1 MNDEQT
7 RERRVIGILA
17 AGDAAAI
24 DRYFLSL
31 DDIPEWRFLR
41 PPETGLVMMRGRIG
55 GDGGPFN
62 VGEVTVTR
70 AAVSLADGPTGFAYA
85 LGRDRKK
92 AEQSAVMHALWRL
105 PARRGEIERDIL
117 APLEATAAERHATTR
132 REVEPT
138 KVNFF
143 TVVRGDD

>member
-1 MNDEQT
+1 MNEEQS
-7 RERRVIGILA
+7 RERRVIGVLA
-17 AGDAAAI
+17 AGDATTI
-24 DRYFLSL
+24 DRHFHAL
-31 DDIPEWRFLR
+31 DDVPEWRFLR

-55 GDGGPFN
+55 GSGGPFN

-85 LGRDRKK
+85 LGRDKKK
-92 AEQSAVMHALWRL
+92 AEQSAVLHALWRL
-105 PARRGEIERDIL
+105 PERRDGIERDIL
-117 APLEATAAERHATTR
+117 APLEAAAAERNAATR

-143 TVVRGDD
+143 TLVRGDD

>member
-55 GDGGPFN
+55 GDG
-62 VGEVTVTR
+62 EI
-70 AAVSLADGPTGFAYA
+70 AAGDQLAACGTGKPLDF
-85 LGRDRKK
+85 RNDRFGV
-92 AEQSAVMHALWRL
+92 AH
-105 PARRGEIERDIL
+105 D
-117 APLEATAAERHATTR
+117 
-132 REVEPT
+132 
-138 KVNFF
+138 
-143 TVVRGDD
+143 